1 MSTQENKEADITSQE
16 LAAAGKT
23 GRRVTR
29 GMIEALLARV
39 TYVFS
44 VPEGTTSTFCHAY
57 LGTFFLD
64 TGFSACV
71 DPANFLKETGERI
84 SRADAVAKVTQALW
98 KLEGYAL
105 FKELNP

>member
-1 MSTQENKEADITSQE
+1 MSNQEDKSVDITAQE

-29 GMIEALLARV
+29 EDIETLLAKV

-57 LGTFFLD
+57 LGTFLLD
-64 TGFSACV
+64 SGFSACV
-71 DPANFLKETGERI
+71 VPANFIKETGERI
-84 SRADAVAKVTQALW
+84 SRADAENKAVQALW

-105 FKELNP
+105 YRELNP